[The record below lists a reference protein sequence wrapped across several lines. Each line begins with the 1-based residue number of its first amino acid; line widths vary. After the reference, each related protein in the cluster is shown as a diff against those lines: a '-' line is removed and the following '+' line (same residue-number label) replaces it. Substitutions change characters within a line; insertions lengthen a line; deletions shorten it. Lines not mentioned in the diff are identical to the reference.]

1 MNIKRAKDEIKDS
14 IVAYLKKDEYGEY
27 KIPVTNQRPLLII
40 GPPGIG
46 KTAIMEQV
54 AEECKIGLVS
64 YTITHHTRQSAI
76 GLPFIEKREYGGKDY
91 SITEYTMSEII
102 ASVYKRME
110 ETGLQEGILF
120 IDEINC
126 VSETLSA
133 TMLQFLKEKAF
144 GNHKVPKGWI
154 IVAAGNPPEYN
165 KSVREFDIVTLDRV
179 RKINVTEDYQVW
191 KEYAYKQSVHEAIIT
206 YLDIKKDNFYIVE
219 TKVDGKEFVT
229 ARGWEDLS
237 KLLITYEELE
247 LKVDEALIGQYI
259 QHRKVAKDFANYLDF
274 YNKYKSDYSVD
285 DILKG
290 TVNKSTLLKLMEAS
304 FDERITVI
312 GLLLGKLYEYFRDVY
327 RIDLYVNELFKTLKE
342 LKLVMLEDTSTSAV
356 DSNRE
361 PAVLMENA
369 IDNKMLLL
377 EKLKLAS
384 HIDKN
389 REHSMRH
396 AIETLESYKTT
407 IIWYNTT
414 SVEAFNVIKEL
425 FQQDKKERDE
435 IIDKATKA
443 LSYGFKF
450 MEEAFGESQEI
461 VIFITELTMNYYSS
475 KFISE
480 YGSDEYYKYNKE
492 IMFKDKR
499 SQILNEINEAVI
511 MFDND

>member
-1 MNIKRAKDEIKDS
+1 MNIKRAKEEIKNS

-54 AEECKIGLVS
+54 AGECLIGIVS

-76 GLPFIEKREYGGKDY
+76 GLPYIEKKEYGGREY

-102 ASVYKRME
+102 ASVYHKIE

-126 VSETLSA
+126 VSETLAA
-133 TMLQFLKEKAF
+133 TMLQFLKEKSF
-144 GNHKVPKGWI
+144 GNHKIPKGWI

-179 RKINVTEDYQVW
+179 RKIDVKEDYKVW

-206 YLDIKKDNFYIVE
+206 YLDIKKENFYLVE

-237 KLLITYEELE
+237 KILITYEELG
-247 LKVDEALIGQYI
+247 LVVDEGLILQYI
-259 QHRKVAKDFANYLDF
+259 QHRKIAKDFANYLDF
-274 YNKYKSDYSVD
+274 YNKYKTDYSVD
-285 DILKG
+285 NILMG
-290 TVNKSTLLKLMEAS
+290 EINKSSLRNLAEAP

-312 GLLLGKLYEYFRDVY
+312 GLLLGKLYEYFKEVY
-327 RIDLYVNELFKTLKE
+327 MTDLYVNELFNSLKE
-342 LKLVMLEDTSTSAV
+342 LKLMMLDKASTL
-356 DSNRE
+356 E
-361 PAVLMENA
+361 PIPNLDLVIN
-369 IDNKMLLL
+369 NKYELL
-377 EKLKLAS
+377 EKMIIAS

-389 REHSMRH
+389 RERSMRQMLD
-396 AIETLESYKTT
+396 TLESYKSTVKSKKVT
-407 IIWYNTT
+407 S
-414 SVEAFNVIKEL
+414 SVEAFELIKEL
-425 FQQDKKERDE
+425 FAINKKDRDIVIE
-435 IIDKATKA
+435 KASKA
-443 LSYGFKF
+443 LSCGFNF
-450 MEEAFGESQEI
+450 MEIAYGESQEM
-461 VIFITELTMNYYSS
+461 VIFITELTMNYFSN
-475 KFISE
+475 KFIGE

-499 SQILNEINEAVI
+499 EHILKEIDEATN
-511 MFDND
+511 FLDND

>member
-1 MNIKRAKDEIKDS
+1 MNIKRAKEEIKNS
-14 IVAYLKKDEYGEY
+14 ILAYLKKDEYGEY

-54 AEECKIGLVS
+54 AGECKIGIVS

-76 GLPFIEKREYGGKDY
+76 GLPFIEKKEYGGREY

-102 ASVYKRME
+102 ASVYKKIE
-110 ETGLQEGILF
+110 ETRLQEGILF

-133 TMLQFLKEKAF
+133 TMLQFLKEKSF

-179 RKINVTEDYQVW
+179 RKINVKEDYKVW

-206 YLDIKKDNFYIVE
+206 YLDIKKENFYLVE
-219 TKVDGKEFVT
+219 TMVEGKEFVT

-237 KLLITYEELE
+237 KILITYEELG
-247 LKVDEALIGQYI
+247 LIVDEGLILQYI
-259 QHRKVAKDFANYLDF
+259 QHRKIAKDFANYLDF
-274 YNKYKSDYSVD
+274 YNKYKTDYSVEN
-285 DILKG
+285 ILKG
-290 TVNKSTLLKLMEAS
+290 QANKAALRNFAEAP

-312 GLLLGKLYEYFRDVY
+312 GLLLGKLYEYFKEVY
-327 RIDLYVNELFKTLKE
+327 MTDLYVNELFNALKE
-342 LKLVMLEDTSTSAV
+342 LKLMMLDETS
-356 DSNRE
+356 NME
-361 PAVLMENA
+361 PVAYLEKT
-369 IDNKMLLL
+369 IDNKYKLL
-377 EKLKLAS
+377 EKLMIAS

-389 REHSMRH
+389 MERSMRKMLD
-396 AIETLESYKTT
+396 TLESYKNT
-407 IIWYNTT
+407 IKVKKVTT
-414 SVEAFNVIKEL
+414 SVKAFDIIKEL
-425 FQQDKKERDE
+425 FLQDKMKRDLA
-435 IIDKATKA
+435 IDKASSA
-443 LSYGFKF
+443 LSNGFRF
-450 MEEAFGESQEI
+450 IEEAYGESQEI
-461 VIFITELTMNYYSS
+461 VIFITELTMNYFSS
-475 KFISE
+475 KFIGE

-499 SQILNEINEAVI
+499 VHIINEINEVVNI
-511 MFDND
+511 MNKD